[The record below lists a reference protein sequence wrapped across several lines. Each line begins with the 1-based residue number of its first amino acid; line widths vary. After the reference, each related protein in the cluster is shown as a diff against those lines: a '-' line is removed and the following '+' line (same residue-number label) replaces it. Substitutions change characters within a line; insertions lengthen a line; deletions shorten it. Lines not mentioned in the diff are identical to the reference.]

1 MLKKYLLKSFEKG
14 VDESG
19 HIVYTIDVNKREIKE
34 RNRTMKKNSN
44 EEMKMV
50 ILDRLNAVEFTHVY
64 AFAIREDKMVKAV
77 IVENADEIM
86 PLITYCERN
95 SKSHGGVWGVR
106 MWNARE
112 AFEVIKEY
120 AREIIPMCSVKEF
133 EAIYTEH
140 KANGYSGNRGNLFED
155 MFADFTNG
163 TQNEDPTAKCT
174 ECGDVVVNGEHIQC
188 KFWNAT
194 VTTEPQVNRFYLKH
208 LEKVA

>member
-1 MLKKYLLKSFEKG
+1 
-14 VDESG
+14 
-19 HIVYTIDVNKREIKE
+19 
-34 RNRTMKKNSN
+34 MKKNSN

-174 ECGDVVVNGEHIQC
+174 ECGDVIVNGEHIQC